1 MKTPTGSVL
10 LLLHTTLTVINCQ
23 SWSGHYASSSE
34 YIHNNDT
41 MKLFLSQSK
50 KNSLHGAP
58 NERVNLEF
66 ILKNDGLAGHF
77 TLT

>member
-1 MKTPTGSVL
+1 MRTPSSVL
-10 LLLHTTLTVINCQ
+10 FLVFGLFAAANCQ
-23 SWSGHYASSSE
+23 SWSGHYSSSSE

-58 NERVNLEF
+58 NERVTLEF